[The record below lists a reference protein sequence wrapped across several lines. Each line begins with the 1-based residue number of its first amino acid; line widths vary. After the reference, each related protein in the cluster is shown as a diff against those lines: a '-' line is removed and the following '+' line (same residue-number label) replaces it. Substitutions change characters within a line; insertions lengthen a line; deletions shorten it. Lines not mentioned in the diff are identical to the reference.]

1 MNPKSFFIIFMMA
14 IAIFFVAF
22 IVQCLSSSKD
32 SIIVKET
39 DKKLL
44 VRKYELKVKPN
55 KNFKSFS
62 CKLDSSM
69 WKYPKNKVLYDGQLI
84 KAEHG
89 PHKVIVK
96 ITRKE
101 YKNGK
106 TYKITTNKNVTEY
119 FSCDQ
124 VEEFED
130 KIGKRI
136 IITKS
141 YFPKKRIFYKFP

>member
-22 IVQCLSSSKD
+22 TVQCSSASKN

-44 VRKYELKVKPN
+44 VRKYELKIKPN

-69 WKYPKNKVLYDGQLI
+69 WKYPKNKILYDGQLV
-84 KAEHG
+84 KAEHS

-96 ITRKE
+96 VTRKE

-124 VEEFED
+124 VEEFES
-130 KIGKRI
+130 KIGKRM

>member
-1 MNPKSFFIIFMMA
+1 MNPKSLLAILGMA

-22 IVQCLSSSKD
+22 IVQCSSVSKN

-44 VRKYELKVKPN
+44 VRKYELKIKPS
-55 KNFKSFS
+55 KDLKSFY

-69 WKYPKNKVLYDGQLI
+69 WKYPKNKILYDGQLV
-84 KAEHG
+84 KAEHY
-89 PHKVIVK
+89 PHKVILKV
-96 ITRKE
+96 TRKE

-124 VEEFED
+124 VEEFEG

>member
-1 MNPKSFFIIFMMA
+1 MA
-14 IAIFFVAF
+14 SV
-22 IVQCLSSSKD
+22 VQCSSNSKN
-32 SIIVKET
+32 SIIVKEI

-44 VRKYELKVKPN
+44 VRKYDVKIHIN
-55 KNFKSFS
+55 KNLKSFY
-62 CKLDSSM
+62 CKIDSSL
-69 WKYPKNKVLYDGQLI
+69 WKYPKNKVLYDGQLV
-84 KAEHG
+84 KAEHS
-89 PHKVIVK
+89 PHKVILKV
-96 ITRKE
+96 TRKE

-119 FSCDQ
+119 FSCNQ
-124 VEEFED
+124 VEEFEG